1 MVRSY
6 SSDSEIIVV
15 KCGVFPE
22 SISEMLFFC
31 SPALLIHC
39 AHWGTAGNAENIQTP
54 DLESFQN
61 LTKNYERKIGRN
73 GFETINN

>member
-22 SISEMLFFC
+22 SISEMLFIC

-39 AHWGTAGNAENIQTP
+39 AHWGTAGDAETIQTP

-61 LTKNYERKIGRN
+61 LTKNYEHKIGRN

>member
-22 SISEMLFFC
+22 RVSEMLLIC
-31 SPALLIHC
+31 SPALLIH
-39 AHWGTAGNAENIQTP
+39 WGTAGDAETIQTP
-54 DLESFQN
+54 DLKLDS
-61 LTKNYERKIGRN
+61 KI
-73 GFETINN
+73 

>member
-22 SISEMLFFC
+22 SISEMLFIC
-31 SPALLIHC
+31 SLALLIHH
-39 AHWGTAGNAENIQTP
+39 AHWGTAGDAETIQTP
-54 DLESFQN
+54 HLESFQN
-61 LTKNYERKIGRN
+61 LTKNYEHKIGRN

>member
-6 SSDSEIIVV
+6 SSDSKIIVV

-22 SISEMLFFC
+22 SISEMLLIC
-31 SPALLIHC
+31 SPALLILF
-39 AHWGTAGNAENIQTP
+39 AHWGTAGDAETLQTP

-61 LTKNYERKIGRN
+61 LTRNYEHKIRRN
-73 GFETINN
+73 GFEIINN